1 MYAHARRALRRNR
14 HYLCRFDI
22 LFAIVAIAQWRRSV
36 FGVLRGRCAYY
47 RDSFKVSPSSWWA
60 NRVNALPV
68 LFVRFAVLSKG
79 MQPILKLASC
89 VGFLWNDGRA
99 EEEWRC
105 PSRMKCRA
113 SERLVNK
120 SHVSS
125 LSNHPLR
132 PPELRQIFTI
142 VSIFHISLVLLWKF
156 IILLLKVSLVLYWSI
171 QWNVLRMWIERLNF
185 KFFENIK

>member
-1 MYAHARRALRRNR
+1 MRVCIIVFAHYVICGARRV
-14 HYLCRFDI
+14 HYVVILFLPFDI
-22 LFAIVAIAQWRRSV
+22 LFAIVAIVQWRRSV

-47 RDSFKVSPSSWWA
+47 ETRLRSPSSWWA

-68 LFVRFAVLSKG
+68 LLVRFAVLSKG

-89 VGFLWNDGRA
+89 VGILWNDRHA

-105 PSRMKCRA
+105 PSRTKCRA

-120 SHVSS
+120 SHVSL

-132 PPELRQIFTI
+132 PPGML
-142 VSIFHISLVLLWKF
+142 SS
-156 IILLLKVSLVLYWSI
+156 
-171 QWNVLRMWIERLNF
+171 
-185 KFFENIK
+185 